1 MCRAREVWAAGQN
14 KQPSSPATSVEDN
27 NFRAVAAALKPSSRF
42 VFPIVAFFKHHLI
55 RVALPFV
62 LERDSLEE
70 NSV

>member
-1 MCRAREVWAAGQN
+1 MWAVGQN

-55 RVALPFV
+55 RVVLPFV
-62 LERDSLEE
+62 LERDSQVEE
-70 NSV
+70 NLV